1 MIDFGQRESGEVAK
15 MSPNEFIRKALQ
27 EAGEDV
33 LREEI
38 EAGEVDGENKPIETF
53 ENGQPVAPAEQE
65 VPQVKVE
72 EPEIVPADDL
82 TAETSSGGEAPAV
95 PEEVAKADEQIEEA
109 VEGEL
114 QAEGADVG
122 EIEPEV
128 GETTELPVGQ
138 DAVALSH
145 KTFTRAKGEADADTA
160 ASLEA
165 RIVGGE
171 PSGENNAVS
180 EGWKPPTTE
189 EEEDQQDMADM
200 AALLR
205 VKEQKAMDKGDTAGA
220 EKAARQAEA
229 AERASGGR
237 ALDPETSRDIK
248 DLRAMMEIKAA
259 KRSAENNSE
268 LGERGVLL
276 RDLTTKVRELGG
288 EPEYI
293 IPEEILSY
301 GSELGKIKYDD
312 MTDQQKADSELI
324 RAAAANILRDWIKD
338 HENAPA
344 VKGPEQ
350 KVEQPA
356 ATGEMKIVEKEII
369 GKATIEIPSGEE
381 WHVDVVGKSTIT
393 INNNAKLVVSDVAGK
408 NKFIIIGNGQ
418 LEIKGVDDKNEIV
431 RK

>member
-72 EPEIVPADDL
+72 EPEVAADHDL
-82 TAETSSGGEAPAV
+82 AAETSPGEEAPAV
-95 PEEVAKADEQIEEA
+95 PEEVAKADEQIEEV

-114 QAEGADVG
+114 QAEGADAG
-122 EIEPEV
+122 EIEAEV
-128 GETTELPVGQ
+128 GKKTELPVGQ

-145 KTFTRAKGEADADTA
+145 ETFTRAKGEADADTA

-171 PSGENNAVS
+171 PSGQNGEHS
-180 EGWKPPTTE
+180 EDRNSPTE
-189 EEEDQQDMADM
+189 IDREDAPTGQ
-200 AALLR
+200 
-205 VKEQKAMDKGDTAGA
+205 
-220 EKAARQAEA
+220 
-229 AERASGGR
+229 
-237 ALDPETSRDIK
+237 
-248 DLRAMMEIKAA
+248 
-259 KRSAENNSE
+259 
-268 LGERGVLL
+268 
-276 RDLTTKVRELGG
+276 
-288 EPEYI
+288 
-293 IPEEILSY
+293 IL
-301 GSELGKIKYDD
+301 
-312 MTDQQKADSELI
+312 
-324 RAAAANILRDWIKD
+324 
-338 HENAPA
+338 
-344 VKGPEQ
+344 EQ
-350 KVEQPA
+350 KVEQPVPS
-356 ATGEMKIVEKEII
+356 GEIKIVEKEII